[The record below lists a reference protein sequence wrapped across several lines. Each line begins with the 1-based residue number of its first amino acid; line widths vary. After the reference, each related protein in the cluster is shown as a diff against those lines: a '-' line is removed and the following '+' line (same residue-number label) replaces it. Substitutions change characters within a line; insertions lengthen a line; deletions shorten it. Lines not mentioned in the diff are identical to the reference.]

1 VRDIAFA
8 FLTLL
13 CVVMCLRSAFASLL
27 MWAWVGL
34 IAIQHYSYGLLDG
47 FQYGT
52 IFAGLTVVLTL
63 MKRDTDPIEPTI
75 NGLGILLIAFGL
87 HAVVSSLLA
96 YPNLARMWEITINLN
111 KNILFALMVPIL
123 VTTRERLQAL
133 ILMICLAIPYHGM
146 MVGLKFLASGGS
158 HNSLGNGKFVDRNDL
173 AVLITMCV
181 PLLWY
186 MATYAKHHL
195 ARLVAYGALLLNVL
209 GIISTQS
216 RGGFLALL
224 AAAIY
229 FALRSSRKIAS
240 ISVILL
246 AGIVGLALAPDS
258 WFDRMQSIQTA
269 DDDGSFMGRVTAWK
283 RSSAIA
289 LDHPIFGG
297 GIRSVQSAE
306 LMEKHRFSPGLLGW
320 VDTPSPTYAAAAHSI
335 YFEVMGDVGFVGLAL
350 FLMIMLFPFFC
361 DLRIRSQ
368 VRQLGP
374 PAEWARDLSMALCC
388 GMFAFLVGGASISA
402 AYFEIGYYFVAC
414 SGVLYLILKKE
425 ILAAGIAHRAG
436 VHGQPRL
443 QEKP

>member
-1 VRDIAFA
+1 MRDIAFA
-8 FLTLL
+8 FLTLICVVL
-13 CVVMCLRSAFASLL
+13 CVRSAFAALL

-47 FQYGT
+47 FQFGT
-52 IFAGLTVVLTL
+52 IFAGMTVILTL
-63 MKRDTDPIEPTI
+63 MKRDTDPVEPTI
-75 NGLGILLIAFGL
+75 TGIGVLMIAFGV
-87 HAVVSSLLA
+87 HAIVSSLLA
-96 YPNLARMWEITINLN
+96 YPNLARMWEITFNLA
-111 KNILFALMVPIL
+111 KNIMFALLVPIL
-123 VTTRERLQAL
+123 VTTRERLQAM

-146 MVGLKFLASGGS
+146 MVGLKFIASGGS

-186 MATYAKHHL
+186 LASYAKSHL
-195 ARLVAYGALLLNVL
+195 ARWVAYSALLLNVL

-216 RGGFLALL
+216 RGGFLALI

-229 FALRSSRKIAS
+229 FAMRSSRKFAS
-240 ISVILL
+240 ISVILV
-246 AGIVGLALAPDS
+246 AGIIGLAAAPDS
-258 WFDRMQSIQTA
+258 WFERMQSINSA
-269 DDDGSFMGRVTAWK
+269 EDDGSFMGRVTAWK

-306 LMEKHRFSPGLLGW
+306 LLEKYRFSPGLLGW
-320 VDTPSPTYAAAAHSI
+320 VDTPNPTYAAAAHSI

-350 FLMIMLFPFFC
+350 FLLIMFYPFVC
-361 DLRIRSQ
+361 DYQIRGL
-368 VRQLGP
+368 VRKLGP

-402 AYFEIGYYFVAC
+402 AYFELGYYFVAC
-414 SGVLYLILKKE
+414 SGVLYLILRKE
-425 ILAAGIAHRAG
+425 VQELEKAQRTPAALAPQVPKRA
-436 VHGQPRL
+436 
-443 QEKP
+443 